1 MVVIGGD
8 FITSLDRRVR
18 KKKIQASGKNN
29 KYKQKNRKSK
39 TSKKAKRPKRFF
51 RLIILLVLIIFA
63 YTFANLFSYF
73 DNIDTKIM
81 TENNRSNQEFID
93 SLKEISIVEY
103 RKTGLLPSVTIAQ
116 AILESNW
123 GRSKLTKNANNLYG
137 IKADASWHGD
147 KVLFNTKEYYNSH
160 VNAYFRKYNSWA
172 HSVTDRSN
180 FLMKNKRY
188 LKSGLFEK
196 NTYRAQAQAL
206 EDAGYA
212 TTTNAKGEKIYADK
226 LISII
231 KNYNLYEIDYS
242 VKPK

>member
-1 MVVIGGD
+1 MV
-8 FITSLDRRVR
+8 FIASLDSRVR
-18 KKKIQASGKNN
+18 KKKLQNTGKSGKATSN
-29 KYKQKNRKSK
+29 KYRQKNVSRGSKKKSK
-39 TSKKAKRPKRFF
+39 RPRRFLQVF
-51 RLIILLVLIIFA
+51 ILLILIIFA

-73 DNIDTKIM
+73 DNIEIQTM

-93 SLKEISIVEY
+93 SLREISIVEY

-123 GRSKLTKNANNLYG
+123 GRSKLTREANNLYG

-160 VNAYFRKYNSWA
+160 VNAYFRKYKSWA
-172 HSVTDRSN
+172 DSVRDRSN

-188 LKSGLFEK
+188 LKSGLFET
-196 NTYRAQAQAL
+196 NTYRSQAQAL

-226 LISII
+226 LISVI